1 MSAQLMQPSRLPL
14 CGFHKPNKLTA
25 EFMEIL
31 LSSTPNNQDH
41 IIECYF
47 SEDCTFSNPFLRVP
61 AFDYKD
67 ACIYS
72 IRGWNSRRLVQALY
86 RVQKALS
93 PEGIVHVEARAFDK
107 VENKV
112 VLLLR
117 QTFRV
122 LIPLCSADV
131 KRMVV
136 LHMQPVDVDKDGRPH
151 EVRPASTSDADQGRK
166 RRPLSYDGDD
176 EESLSSAA
184 GTPAD
189 TPTDLKGKGV
199 ETLPGRPLGV
209 AGGSGSTHELAVG
222 PVQSI
227 KMPSRRDSCACPLGS
242 DCCRSRCIDCGCSDS
257 SQAYPPAAGMTRRYM
272 IKSQDDVYP
281 LEELVMFVLM
291 WPGALAVQCL
301 QFVCALV
308 VAAVVAPFVA
318 RQ

>member
-1 MSAQLMQPSRLPL
+1 MSTQLNQASRMPL
-14 CGFHKPNKLTA
+14 CGFQKPNKLTG

-31 LSSTPNNQDH
+31 LSSTPSNQDH

-47 SEDCTFSNPFLRVP
+47 AEDCTFSNPILRVP

-67 ACIYS
+67 ACIHS

-117 QTFRV
+117 QTFRILV
-122 LIPLCSADV
+122 PLCSADV
-131 KRMVV
+131 KRIVV
-136 LHMQPVDVDKDGRPH
+136 LQMQPVDVDRDGRPH
-151 EVRPASTSDADQGRK
+151 EVRPANASDADQGRK

-184 GTPAD
+184 GTP
-189 TPTDLKGKGV
+189 TDLKGKGV
-199 ETLPGRPLGV
+199 ETLSDRTLGV
-209 AGGSGSTHELAVG
+209 AGASGSTHEPAG
-222 PVQSI
+222 PVQTT
-227 KMPSRRDSCACPLGS
+227 KAPSRRDSCACPLGS
-242 DCCRSRCIDCGCSDS
+242 DCCRSRCVDCGCSDS